1 MLDAHP
7 IDPGDPMPVTI
18 EGSQNKH
25 EIRGEN
31 NSWELHSTVFFH
43 GGVWKRESGVLQNS
57 MCINGKKR
65 MCATF
70 WEGRRC

>member
-1 MLDAHP
+1 MHSTM
-7 IDPGDPMPVTI
+7 DPGDPMPVTI
-18 EGSQNKH
+18 EGSQNKN
-25 EIRGEN
+25 EIRGEITRGN
-31 NSWELHSTVFFH
+31 STVFFH
-43 GGVWKRESGVLQNS
+43 GVTAGSGVLQNS